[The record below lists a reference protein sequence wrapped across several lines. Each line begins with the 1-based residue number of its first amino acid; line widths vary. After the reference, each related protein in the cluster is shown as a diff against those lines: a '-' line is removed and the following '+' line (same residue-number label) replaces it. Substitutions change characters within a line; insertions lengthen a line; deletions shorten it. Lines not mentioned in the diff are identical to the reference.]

1 MHDFKNILLKSL
13 ATAVQFSAKL
23 AKQEEQRK
31 SDYNFKR
38 NSLLFGYLINY
49 FANADTSKA
58 DSSVTNLIKTIFYVG
73 QWLWL
78 GWQSGSFWYQRSAV
92 RIQSLLCRTI
102 VSLQLNWKDEKKEK
116 EARHGPFLSY
126 FILLVAL
133 IPNQFSCQYLL
144 L

>member
-49 FANADTSKA
+49 FANADTS
-58 DSSVTNLIKTIFYVG
+58 
-73 QWLWL
+73 
-78 GWQSGSFWYQRSAV
+78 
-92 RIQSLLCRTI
+92 
-102 VSLQLNWKDEKKEK
+102 
-116 EARHGPFLSY
+116 
-126 FILLVAL
+126 
-133 IPNQFSCQYLL
+133 
-144 L
+144 